1 VSTEREG
8 GFLIWTGLACIVP
21 VTLFYLFT
29 QGAIVITPISLIGT
43 VVLTF
48 GLVDRKNSS
57 PKDPALPSADE
68 ADRTASPRPLPPP
81 PPPR

>member
-8 GFLIWTGLACIVP
+8 GFLICTGLGCIVP

-57 PKDPALPSADE
+57 PKDPPLPSADE